1 MKNNKI
7 NVTMVGIG
15 HAHAAGV
22 LEELLTQT
30 TVFHVTGFVES
41 NTNILNQKR
50 NTAPFNKVPLLT
62 EEDVLNNK
70 TYEID
75 AFLIETEMKDLIS
88 TARKY
93 LRAGIPLHL
102 DKPTGID
109 KNFLILLKEAKK
121 LHVPIQMGYM
131 YRYNPAVFIA
141 DKYIKE
147 NRIGDICYIHAF
159 MDTELEIHQRKSLN
173 CYPGG
178 AMYVY
183 GCHML
188 DIVLRFMGQP
198 QSVRS
203 FIKQSGFNSTE
214 ADDSTLTLLEYNRG
228 ASIVAASCV
237 DANGYGRRQIVIS
250 GSKGTIEIKPLENP
264 TKMTYAERDGKD
276 EYKDKA
282 SYIDLS
288 GYNFDR
294 RYYYMI
300 TDFAY
305 MIQRRFDKM
314 IFQMDYEY
322 EKKLHE
328 LLMQA
333 INL

>member
-1 MKNNKI
+1 MLH
-7 NVTMVGIG
+7 TCLYGYGIRNTSKK
-15 HAHAAGV
+15 
-22 LEELLTQT
+22 ESELLSGRR
-30 TVFHVTGFVES
+30 HVCLWLSYV
-41 NTNILNQKR
+41 
-50 NTAPFNKVPLLT
+50 
-62 EEDVLNNK
+62 
-70 TYEID
+70 
-75 AFLIETEMKDLIS
+75 
-88 TARKY
+88 
-93 LRAGIPLHL
+93 
-102 DKPTGID
+102 
-109 KNFLILLKEAKK
+109 
-121 LHVPIQMGYM
+121 GYRSKI
-131 YRYNPAVFIA
+131 Y
-141 DKYIKE
+141 
-147 NRIGDICYIHAF
+147 
-159 MDTELEIHQRKSLN
+159 
-173 CYPGG
+173 G
-178 AMYVY
+178 AA
-183 GCHML
+183 
-188 DIVLRFMGQP
+188 

-228 ASIVAASCV
+228 TSIVAASCV

-322 EKKLHE
+322 EKKLHV